1 MSDTRIRYLIETR
14 LANWAS
20 TRIPALPIA
29 WEGHS
34 FTPPAGIYLQAFMLP
49 ANTGSNDL
57 QGTHRLYQGVYQVS
71 INCPSGSGPGAAGG
85 IADEIAAL
93 FPMSLRLSIVSPA
106 FSMITTT
113 PCSKAPA
120 QVGDGRYVVPVSF
133 RYRADT
139 I

>member
-20 TRIPALPIA
+20 TRSPALPVA

-49 ANTGSNDL
+49 ANTGSDDL
-57 QGTHRLYQGVYQVS
+57 QGAHRVYRGVYQVS
-71 INCPSGSGPGAAGG
+71 INCPSGSGSGAAGG

-93 FPMSLRLSIVSPA
+93 FPMNLRLSIVSPA
-106 FSMITTT
+106 FSVTINS
-113 PCSKAPA
+113 PCSAGPG
-120 QVGDGRYVVPVSF
+120 QVGDGRYVVPISF
-133 RYRADT
+133 LYRADT